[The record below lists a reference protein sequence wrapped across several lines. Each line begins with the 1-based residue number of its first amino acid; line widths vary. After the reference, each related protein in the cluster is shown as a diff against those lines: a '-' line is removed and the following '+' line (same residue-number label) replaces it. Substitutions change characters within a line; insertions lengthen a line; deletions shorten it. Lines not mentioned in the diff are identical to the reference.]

1 MVLIEA
7 LPRELLEKIFNYL
20 SDGHF
25 LVCVVSTVSK
35 RWRRVLGSCDST
47 YWTSR
52 AVFYDQLR
60 PGTGEWNIRR
70 LAVDLPFHRDVAE
83 ATPSIINAKG
93 NLSDGWLCYSIS
105 TDWENGAGWA
115 IEAGDDD
122 SPPCV
127 ASTYSPCF
135 LSRSFD
141 LRKLGAD
148 PNDAVLVDIDAR
160 FEVSTRFDCG
170 GSIEVGVGTI
180 PPILRGRRSLSPHTK
195 VQLDFEPSNEWEW
208 CDFKARGVCAPEGG
222 CYYVHP
228 HCTRQPI
235 LGRTL
240 RAQAAR
246 NRGSSFP
253 V

>member
-1 MVLIEA
+1 M
-7 LPRELLEKIFNYL
+7 
-20 SDGHF
+20 
-25 LVCVVSTVSK
+25 
-35 RWRRVLGSCDST
+35 
-47 YWTSR
+47 
-52 AVFYDQLR
+52 FYDQLR

-222 CYYVHP
+222 VITFTLIAQDNQFWAGHYGPKLRGIEVHLSP
-228 HCTRQPI
+228 SERNCRATISAQRP
-235 LGRTL
+235 GAEPTL
-240 RAQAAR
+240 ERINYENMVSPDSADRIYRFIQK
-246 NRGSSFP
+246 
-253 V
+253 